1 MASERKVLKVSG
13 MSCAACSAR
22 IEKSLSSHD
31 GITLVEAIFSSNMVT
46 VEYDPEIEPVA
57 EALKPLGDL
66 NAMNVAQLKEQLGQ
80 MKEDVSK
87 ARAALV
93 K

>member
-46 VEYDPEIEPVA
+46 VEYDPDVISLDEIKRILAKTGYPVA
-57 EALKPLGDL
+57 ERNRWSRPGISGTSPSALSYP
-66 NAMNVAQLKEQLGQ
+66 
-80 MKEDVSK
+80 
-87 ARAALV
+87 
-93 K
+93 